1 MNSTYLQLTIH
12 YSPSLPKALQP
23 QSFSFFAKILIL
35 IPLPRLTKKYMQQLS
50 SILSRFSEPETLKM
64 AKLGRELRAKGI
76 DVIDLS
82 LGEPDFDTPQHIKDA
97 AKKAI
102 DDNWSHYTP
111 VPGFLDLR
119 EAICT
124 KFKRDNN
131 LDYKPENIVAS
142 TGAKQSL
149 ANVILALVD
158 EGEEVIIPT
167 PYWVTY
173 SELVKIAKGKVVQVD
188 TTMENEFKISPAQL
202 EAAITDKTKLFL
214 FSSPCNP
221 SGSVYSKEELEA
233 LAVVFRKHP
242 QVFIISDEIYEY
254 INFIGKHESIAQF
267 ADLKERIIIVNGLSK
282 GFAMTGWRL
291 GYIAASVEVAKACE
305 KLQGQFTS
313 GTNSIAQKAAVT
325 ALTTD
330 LKPSF
335 EMVDEFTK
343 RKKITMDLVKD
354 IPGIKCFEPQGA
366 FYIFPDVSSYYG
378 KSDGQTIVSNSAD
391 FSMYLLNNA
400 HVSSVMG
407 DAFGDPKCVRFSFA
421 NSAENIQRAWARI
434 KESLAKLK

>member
-1 MNSTYLQLTIH
+1 M
-12 YSPSLPKALQP
+12 
-23 QSFSFFAKILIL
+23 
-35 IPLPRLTKKYMQQLS
+35 QLS

-64 AKLGRELRAKGI
+64 AKLSRELRTQGV

-82 LGEPDFDTPQHIKDA
+82 VGEPDFDTPQHIKDA

-111 VPGFLDLR
+111 VPGYLDLR
-119 EAICT
+119 QAICE
-124 KFKRDNN
+124 KLKRDNN
-131 LDYKPENIVAS
+131 LDYKPEQIVAS

-149 ANVILALVD
+149 ANTMLALVD
-158 EGEEVIIPT
+158 DGDEVIIPT

-173 SELVKIAKGKVVQVD
+173 SELVKIARGKVVEVHTSLD
-188 TTMENEFKISPAQL
+188 AGFKITPAQL
-202 EAAITDKTKLFL
+202 ESAITPKTKAFL

-221 SGSVYSKEELEA
+221 SGAVYSKNELEA

-242 QVFIISDEIYEY
+242 EVAIISDEIYEY
-254 INFIGKHESIAQF
+254 IDYVGKHESIAQF
-267 ADLKERIIIVNGLSK
+267 SDLKDRIIIVNGLSK

-291 GYIAASVEVAKACE
+291 GYIAAPVEIAKACE

-313 GTNSIAQKAAVT
+313 ATNSITQKAAVI

-335 EMVDEFTK
+335 EMVEEFRRRREK
-343 RKKITMDLVKD
+343 TMELVAG
-354 IPGIKCFEPQGA
+354 IPGIKCFEPEGA
-366 FYIFPDVSSYYG
+366 FYIFPDISSFFG
-378 KSDGQTIVSNSAD
+378 KSDGETTIKNSND
-391 FSMYLLNNA
+391 LCMYLLNTA

-407 DAFGDPKCVRFSFA
+407 DAFGEPRCIRFSFA
-421 NSAENIQRAWARI
+421 NSMTNIERAWKRI
-434 KESLAKLK
+434 KEALAKLK